1 MNDEPIAI
9 SVELTDIEA
18 WNLAQFLKRVGF
30 SDFRNLNAQDEDEAY
45 VMQQAAARLR
55 TALAQAGYEPR

>member
-1 MNDEPIAI
+1 MNDEPITI
-9 SVELTDIEA
+9 SVELTDLEA

-30 SDFRNLNAQDEDEAY
+30 SDFRKNAQDEDEAY
-45 VMQQAAARLR
+45 AMQQAAARVR